1 MVRDADKAWHAL
13 GESTDSLGIEH
24 VAKKGEQLTPT
35 QEKAAIALI
44 AWLLT
49 EYKIPKS
56 QITGHRFTP
65 SNINRTDC
73 PHSLLGAN
81 TEKALRDWVDRNFV

>member
-13 GESTDSLGIEH
+13 GENTDSLGIEH
-24 VAKKGEQLTPT
+24 VAKKGERLTTT
-35 QEKAAIALI
+35 QEKATIALI

-73 PHSLLGAN
+73 PHSLFGAN
-81 TEKALRDWVDRNFV
+81 TEKALRDWVDRSFV